1 MERAAVTSTVDV
13 SFVRLVIQMMAAPKS
28 KSRSVDEFHV
38 LRTTS
43 KQGKVSL
50 PFSSSR
56 RPVTTTRDG
65 DELIIPHSM
74 AFDVAASTVVSSMRL
89 SNTHKSCDTVG
100 PCISL
105 IGNLTSFVA
114 LMDTVTFGHFLEQPP
129 EAATWKDLPWSELPV
144 TSHTAP
150 GTSTWFSC
158 SLAEAGS
165 RPQFAMVKLLWAEEL
180 QTECAALLRR
190 SLELPAKNDDATTTN
205 KTKQAKKKA
214 HARQRKLK
222 QRDASLH
229 RSRLDAVL
237 GQLKRTVR
245 VKTKQQQAA
254 TSLVAAVLSDLV
266 SQVEVTQLQ
275 NTVRELQAAV
285 FALQQP
291 KPPPSSTSTSTR
303 SNNLFVSVPAS
314 VLPPKTKLHWDICEF
329 VTHLQAETHSRL
341 AAHTAVSRFCVSAVQ
356 ALWPRAQVRPY
367 GSFVTGLSLPS

>member
-50 PFSSSR
+50 PFTSSR

-65 DELIIPHSM
+65 DELIIPHSR

-144 TSHTAP
+144 TNTAP

-158 SLAEAGS
+158 SLVEAGS

-180 QTECAALLRR
+180 QAECAALLRR
-190 SLELPAKNDDATTTN
+190 SLELPATNDDATTKN

-245 VKTKQQQAA
+245 LKTKQQQAT

-266 SQVEVTQLQ
+266 SQVTLLFPLEDVVEMQVEVTTMVEMSTQLGLVESPLSCASAPQ
-275 NTVRELQAAV
+275 LTLVPSPAV
-285 FALQQP
+285 VCILDTWSIF
-291 KPPPSSTSTSTR
+291 SI
-303 SNNLFVSVPAS
+303 LF
-314 VLPPKTKLHWDICEF
+314 K
-329 VTHLQAETHSRL
+329 
-341 AAHTAVSRFCVSAVQ
+341 
-356 ALWPRAQVRPY
+356 
-367 GSFVTGLSLPS
+367 